1 MKFEDLFAWQKARQL
16 TNAVYR
22 LGRAGLLRRDFSLK
36 DQLQRAAT
44 SAMTNIA
51 EGFERMHVAEKIQFW
66 NIAKGSAGEVKSL
79 LYVVLDNQLGSE
91 KDVLADQSLAAEVS
105 ALIQGLMNSANRRR
119 RNRTRTTE
127 E

>member
-22 LGRAGLLRRDFSLK
+22 LGRAGLLRGDFSLK

-127 E
+127 K

>member
-16 TNAVYR
+16 TNAIYH
-22 LGRAGLLRRDFSLK
+22 LGRTGALRQDFSLK

-51 EGFERMHVAEKIQFW
+51 EGFERLHVAEKIQFW

-79 LYVVLDNQLGSE
+79 LYVVLDNQLGLE
-91 KDVLADQSLAAEVS
+91 KDVLANQSLAGEVS
-105 ALIQGLMNSANRRR
+105 ALTQGLMNSTDRKRRD
-119 RNRTRTTE
+119 RTRTSE
-127 E
+127 K

>member
-1 MKFEDLFAWQKARQL
+1 MKFEDLLAWQKARQL
-16 TNAVYR
+16 TNAIYR
-22 LGRAGLLRRDFSLK
+22 LGRTGPLRQDFGLK

-79 LYVVLDNQLGSE
+79 LYVVLDNQLGLE
-91 KDVLADQSLAAEVS
+91 KDVLADQSLAGEVS
-105 ALIQGLMNSANRRR
+105 ALTQGLMNSTDRKRRD
-119 RNRTRTTE
+119 RTRTSE
-127 E
+127 K

>member
-22 LGRAGLLRRDFSLK
+22 LGRDGLLRRDFSLK

-79 LYVVLDNQLGSE
+79 L
-91 KDVLADQSLAAEVS
+91 
-105 ALIQGLMNSANRRR
+105 
-119 RNRTRTTE
+119 
-127 E
+127 